1 MEKPLS
7 LVARMKQNALQQKR
21 EAFVE
26 KQAGM
31 NTITCPNCGGGRAK
45 EDGITRCAYC
55 GFEFIA
61 HTLSEGIHIKDS
73 DNSK

>member
-7 LVARMKQNALQQKR
+7 LVARMKQKALQQKR

-45 EDGITRCAYC
+45 DDGITRCAYC
-55 GFEFIA
+55 GFEFIS
-61 HTLSEGIHIKDS
+61 HMLSEGIHIKDS